1 MVERRIQN
9 SKMGKMT
16 MSNRTLVLQGPNILK
31 LLDTNCLPFVDITGP
46 DGLRDHRKRVYHDFD
61 HMSLELAPHLA
72 SLVAL
77 FPICSAGRLTHRFQK
92 ENTDKWERSD
102 GKRRTCGKENIE
114 QDYLCSFDA
123 FYLLYVITCLE
134 IYLCCQVNSL
144 VLFFGRSKF

>member
-1 MVERRIQN
+1 M
-9 SKMGKMT
+9 K
-16 MSNRTLVLQGPNILK
+16 MSNRTLALPLNVPKRKVPTFLNRSKETAYLLWIFQVLTASETTGNEFTTILI
-31 LLDTNCLPFVDITGP
+31 N
-46 DGLRDHRKRVYHDFD
+46 
-61 HMSLELAPHLA
+61 MSLELAPHLA
-72 SLVAL
+72 SPVAL

-123 FYLLYVITCLE
+123 FYLLYVITCSE

-144 VLFFGRSKF
+144 VLCFGRSKF